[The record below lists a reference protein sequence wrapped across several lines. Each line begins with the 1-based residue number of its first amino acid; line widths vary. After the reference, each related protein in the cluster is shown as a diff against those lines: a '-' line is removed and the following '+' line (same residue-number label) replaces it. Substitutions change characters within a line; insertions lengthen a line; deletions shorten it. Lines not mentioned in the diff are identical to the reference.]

1 MIIGHTKARNF
12 SNHEYFNQECMTLYF
27 GQETSRITCVCQ
39 CGCVSLALINNGTNA
54 YEFMLFGILLR
65 FDKSSEGVRR
75 GDSLVVSYKS
85 TRSLLWDAVIVII
98 YNNSLLCASENI
110 YAGTFYL
117 CKINCVQLL
126 HYAFVKLIVCSCD
139 YILL

>member
-1 MIIGHTKARNF
+1 MCSCFITKDSLILLYNQAFPSFLRYFYHMVCGNIFLYEIMLIGHTKARNF
-12 SNHEYFNQECMTLYF
+12 SNNEYFNQECMTLYF

-85 TRSLLWDAVIVII
+85 TRSLSWDTVIVII
-98 YNNSLLCASENI
+98 YNI
-110 YAGTFYL
+110 
-117 CKINCVQLL
+117 
-126 HYAFVKLIVCSCD
+126 
-139 YILL
+139 